1 MRLFNGKAVAYAAA
15 IVAVCAFGATASA
28 ATLGAVPCKPGE
40 ATSGCT
46 RAWVSA
52 GCDQFKALVKSTLG
66 VAATSATRSKR
77 GSPRDLI
84 CEFKLPGADDFGF
97 VFASSGASAAIFAS
111 IKAAQPAH
119 IVGCQAAADPFDA
132 STQTKAAPPKT
143 LSGVGDQAFVYYP
156 CPGGF
161 VAYENSGDQ
170 QVITNIPSAYARRGA
185 TSYSAAWSNASQLA
199 AFMRQLLA
207 TYH

>member
-1 MRLFNGKAVAYAAA
+1 MRSFTGKAVAFAAA
-15 IVAVCAFGATASA
+15 IVVVCAFGAAASA
-28 ATLGAVPCKPGE
+28 APQGLAPCKAGA

-52 GCDQFKALVKSTLG
+52 GCDQFKSLVKATLG
-66 VAATSATRSKR
+66 AAPTSATRSRR

-84 CEFKLPGADDFGF
+84 CGFKLPGDEDFAF
-97 VFASSGASAAIFAS
+97 IFASSGATAAVFAS
-111 IKAAQPAH
+111 VKAAQPAH

-132 STQTKAAPPKT
+132 STQTKAALPKA
-143 LSGVGDQAFVYYP
+143 LSGIGDQAFVYYP

-170 QVITNIPSAYARRGA
+170 QVLTNVPSAYARRGA
-185 TSYSAAWSNASQLA
+185 TSYSATGANAAQLS

>member
-1 MRLFNGKAVAYAAA
+1 MRLFTGKAVAFAAA
-15 IVAVCAFGATASA
+15 IVVVCAFGATASA
-28 ATLGAVPCKPGE
+28 APQGLAPCKAGQ

-52 GCDQFKALVKSTLG
+52 GCDQFKSLVKATLG
-66 VAATSATRSKR
+66 VAPTSATRSMR
-77 GSPRDLI
+77 GGPLHLI
-84 CEFKLPGADDFGF
+84 CGFKLPGNEDFSF
-97 VFASSGASAAIFAS
+97 IFASSGATAAIFAAQ
-111 IKAAQPAH
+111 KAGQQDH
-119 IVGCQAAADPFDA
+119 IVGCQAAADPFDS
-132 STQTKAAPPKT
+132 STQTKAAPPKA

-170 QVITNIPSAYARRGA
+170 QVLTNVPSAYARRGA
-185 TSYSAAWSNASQLA
+185 TSYTATGANAAQLA

-207 TYH
+207 TYR